1 MTTTALGPFSPL
13 QPIPIIKKLSDD
25 GVLTV
30 AWDRQMK
37 KPANL
42 DKLPYSKVVLTDESE
57 ADEI

>member
-42 DKLPYSKVVLTDESE
+42 DELPYSKVVLTDESE